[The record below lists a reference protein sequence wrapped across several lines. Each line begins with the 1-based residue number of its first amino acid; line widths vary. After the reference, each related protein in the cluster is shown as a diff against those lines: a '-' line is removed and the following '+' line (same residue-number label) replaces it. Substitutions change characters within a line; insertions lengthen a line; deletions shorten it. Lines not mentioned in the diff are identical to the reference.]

1 MKHALKNMNKPVLI
15 IASNDLHENSKI
27 IEGYE
32 KLNSQFSSIYLS
44 GTKLYP
50 HLEYPDKVLKI
61 LETKL

>member
-1 MKHALKNMNKPVLI
+1 MEQLPNFLITMLKKQYGEEMT
-15 IASNDLHENSKI
+15 SKI

-32 KLNSQFSSIYLS
+32 KLNSQFSSIYIS